1 MSTFRMPDL
10 GEGLPDAEIVAW
22 HVSEGD
28 HVTTDQPLVSVETA
42 KAVIEIPSPQAG
54 RIARRF
60 GALSDRIAV
69 GAPLVEF
76 EEGASADT
84 GTVVGTI
91 PQPRPTP
98 PPTEAGPPG
107 GAATTAT
114 ATPIRVTPAVRA
126 LARRLGVDLSAVM
139 PSGNEGQITAADVE
153 RAAEVAVAAADL
165 QPHFEPL
172 RGVRYAMARSMA
184 GARDAV
190 APATLTDDAD
200 IEDWAAGTD
209 VMVRLIHAM
218 AAACTAEPAL
228 NAWFDGQRMAR
239 RLHTVVDLGIAMD
252 TPDGLFVPVLRDV
265 GRRAM
270 AELRQELD
278 ALRTQV
284 KTRGITPEA
293 LRGQTIT
300 LSNFGMLGGRHASLV
315 MIPPQV
321 AIVGAGRIA
330 PQVVALEGQPAVRRM
345 LPLSLTFDHRAVTG
359 GEAARF
365 MAALVRDLRTP

>member
-153 RAAEVAVAAADL
+153 RAAVVAVAAADL

-209 VMVRLIHAM
+209 VTVRLIHAM

>member
-22 HVSEGD
+22 HVTEGD
-28 HVTTDQPLVSVETA
+28 NVTTDQPLVSVETA
-42 KAVIEIPSPQAG
+42 KAVIEIPSPRGG
-54 RIARRF
+54 RIAGRF
-60 GALSDRIAV
+60 GAPGDRIAV

-76 EEGASADT
+76 QEGASVDT
-84 GTVVGTI
+84 GTVVGVI
-91 PQPRPTP
+91 PQPRPMP
-98 PPTEAGPPG
+98 PPVEAGRSS
-107 GAATTAT
+107 GAATA
-114 ATPIRVTPAVRA
+114 ASVRVTPAVRA
-126 LARRLGVDLSAVM
+126 LARRLGVDLSTVA

-153 RAAEVAVAAADL
+153 RAAAAPADL

-190 APATLTDDAD
+190 APATLTDEVD

-209 VMVRLIHAM
+209 VSVRLIHAM
-218 AAACTAEPAL
+218 AAACAAEPAL

-239 RLHTVVDLGIAMD
+239 RVHTVVDLGIAID
-252 TPDGLFVPVLRDV
+252 TPDGLFVPVLRDT
-265 GRRAM
+265 GRRTM
-270 AELRQELD
+270 AELRQDLD

-284 KTRGITPEA
+284 TTRGIAPEA
-293 LRGQTIT
+293 MRGQTIT
-300 LSNFGMLGGRHASLV
+300 LSNFGMLGGRHAALV
-315 MIPPQV
+315 VIPPQV

-330 PQVVALEGQPAVRRM
+330 PQVVALEGRPAVRRT

-365 MAALVRDLRTP
+365 MAALMCDLRTP

>member
-42 KAVIEIPSPQAG
+42 KAVIEIPSPRAG

-60 GALSDRIAV
+60 GASGDRIAV

-98 PPTEAGPPG
+98 PPTEAGPLG

-153 RAAEVAVAAADL
+153 RAAVVAVAAADL

-209 VMVRLIHAM
+209 VTVRLIHAM

-270 AELRQELD
+270 AELRQDLD

-284 KTRGITPEA
+284 KTRGISPEA

>member
-22 HVSEGD
+22 HVTEGD
-28 HVTTDQPLVSVETA
+28 NVTTDQPLVSVETA
-42 KAVIEIPSPQAG
+42 KAIVEIPSPRAG

-60 GALSDRIAV
+60 GAPGDRIAV

-76 EEGASADT
+76 QEGASADT
-84 GTVVGTI
+84 GTVVGVI
-91 PQPRPTP
+91 PQQHPTP
-98 PPTEAGPPG
+98 PPTAPVK
-107 GAATTAT
+107 
-114 ATPIRVTPAVRA
+114 VTPAVRT
-126 LARRLGVDLSAVM
+126 LARRLGVDLSTVA

-153 RAAEVAVAAADL
+153 RAATAAPVDL
-165 QPHFEPL
+165 QPQFEPL

-184 GARDAV
+184 SARDTI
-190 APATLTDDAD
+190 APATLTDEAD

-209 VMVRLIHAM
+209 VTVRLIHAM
-218 AAACTAEPAL
+218 AAACAAEPAL
-228 NAWFDGQRMAR
+228 NAWFDGQRMAC

-252 TPDGLFVPVLRDV
+252 TPDGLFVPVLRDA
-265 GRRAM
+265 GQRTM
-270 AELRQELD
+270 AELRQDLD
-278 ALRTQV
+278 VLRTQV
-284 KTRGITPEA
+284 TTRGIAPGA

-300 LSNFGMLGGRHASLV
+300 LSNFGMLGGRHAALV
-315 MIPPQV
+315 VMPPQV

-330 PQVVALEGQPAVRRM
+330 PQVLAVEGQPAVRRT

>member
-1 MSTFRMPDL
+1 
-10 GEGLPDAEIVAW
+10 
-22 HVSEGD
+22 
-28 HVTTDQPLVSVETA
+28 
-42 KAVIEIPSPQAG
+42 
-54 RIARRF
+54 
-60 GALSDRIAV
+60 V

-98 PPTEAGPPG
+98 PPTEAGPLG

-153 RAAEVAVAAADL
+153 RAAVVAVAAADL

-209 VMVRLIHAM
+209 VTVRLIHAM

-270 AELRQELD
+270 AELRQDLD

-284 KTRGITPEA
+284 KTRGISPEA

>member
-22 HVSEGD
+22 HVTEGD

-42 KAVIEIPSPQAG
+42 KAVIEIPSPRAG
-54 RIARRF
+54 RIAGLF
-60 GALSDRIAV
+60 GAPGDRIAV

-76 EEGASADT
+76 QEGASADT
-84 GTVVGTI
+84 GTVVGDI

-98 PPTEAGPPG
+98 PP
-107 GAATTAT
+107 AA
-114 ATPIRVTPAVRA
+114 PLRVTPAVRA
-126 LARRLGVDLSAVM
+126 LARRLGVDLATVAG
-139 PSGNEGQITAADVE
+139 SGNEGQITAADVE
-153 RAAEVAVAAADL
+153 RAAAATADL
-165 QPHFEPL
+165 QPLFEPL

-184 GARDAV
+184 DARDAV
-190 APATLTDDAD
+190 APATLTDEAD
-200 IEDWAAGTD
+200 VEDWAAGTD
-209 VMVRLIHAM
+209 VTVRLIHAM
-218 AAACTAEPAL
+218 AAACVAEPAL

-270 AELRQELD
+270 AELRQDLD

-365 MAALVRDLRTP
+365 MAALIDDLRTP

>member
-1 MSTFRMPDL
+1 MTTFRLPDL
-10 GEGLPDAEIVAW
+10 GEGLADAEIVAW
-22 HVSEGD
+22 HVTEGD
-28 HVTTDQPLVSVETA
+28 NVTTDQPLVSVETA

-54 RIARRF
+54 RITGRF
-60 GALSDRIAV
+60 GAPGDRIAV

-76 EEGASADT
+76 QEGVSADT
-84 GTVVGTI
+84 GTVVGAI

-98 PPTEAGPPG
+98 PPAEVARSSVAPSS
-107 GAATTAT
+107 GAATVA
-114 ATPIRVTPAVRA
+114 PVRVTPAVRA
-126 LARRLGVDLSAVM
+126 LARRLGVDLSTVA

-153 RAAEVAVAAADL
+153 RAAAAPADL
-165 QPHFEPL
+165 QSHFEPL

-184 GARDAV
+184 AARDAV
-190 APATLTDDAD
+190 APATLTDEAD
-200 IEDWAAGTD
+200 IEDWTAGTD
-209 VMVRLIHAM
+209 VTVRLLLAM
-218 AAACTAEPAL
+218 AAACVADRAL
-228 NAWFDGQRMAR
+228 IGWFDGQRMAR

-252 TPDGLFVPVLRDV
+252 TPDGLFVPVLRDA
-265 GRRAM
+265 GRRTM
-270 AELRQELD
+270 AELRQDLK

-284 KTRGITPEA
+284 ATRSIAPEA

-300 LSNFGMLGGRHASLV
+300 LSNYGMLGGQHAALV
-315 MIPPQV
+315 VIPPQV

>member
-1 MSTFRMPDL
+1 
-10 GEGLPDAEIVAW
+10 
-22 HVSEGD
+22 
-28 HVTTDQPLVSVETA
+28 
-42 KAVIEIPSPQAG
+42 
-54 RIARRF
+54 
-60 GALSDRIAV
+60 
-69 GAPLVEF
+69 
-76 EEGASADT
+76 
-84 GTVVGTI
+84 
-91 PQPRPTP
+91 
-98 PPTEAGPPG
+98 
-107 GAATTAT
+107 
-114 ATPIRVTPAVRA
+114 VTPAVRA
-126 LARRLGVDLSAVM
+126 LARRLGVDLSTVA

-153 RAAEVAVAAADL
+153 RAAAAPADL
-165 QPHFEPL
+165 QSHFEPL

-184 GARDAV
+184 DARDAV
-190 APATLTDDAD
+190 APATLTDEAD

-209 VMVRLIHAM
+209 VTVRLIHAM
-218 AAACTAEPAL
+218 AAACVAEPAL

-252 TPDGLFVPVLRDV
+252 TPDGLFVPVLCDA
-265 GRRAM
+265 GRRTM
-270 AELRQELD
+270 AELRQDLD

-284 KTRGITPEA
+284 KTRGIAPEA

-300 LSNFGMLGGRHASLV
+300 LSNFGMLGGRHAALV
-315 MIPPQV
+315 VIPPQV

>member
-126 LARRLGVDLSAVM
+126 LARRLGIDLSAVM

-153 RAAEVAVAAADL
+153 RAAVVAVAAADL

-209 VMVRLIHAM
+209 VTVRLIHAM

-270 AELRQELD
+270 AELRQDLD

>member
-54 RIARRF
+54 RIARRL

-153 RAAEVAVAAADL
+153 RAAVVAVAAADL

-209 VMVRLIHAM
+209 VTVRLIHAM
-218 AAACTAEPAL
+218 AAACVAEPAL

-252 TPDGLFVPVLRDV
+252 TPDGLFVPVLRDA
-265 GRRAM
+265 GRRTIV
-270 AELRQELD
+270 ELRQDLD

-284 KTRGITPEA
+284 TTRGVAPRA

-300 LSNFGMLGGRHASLV
+300 LSNFGMLGGRHAALV
-315 MIPPQV
+315 VIPPQV

-330 PQVVALEGQPAVRRM
+330 PQVVALEGQPAVRRT
-345 LPLSLTFDHRAVTG
+345 LPLSLTFDHQAVTG

>member
-1 MSTFRMPDL
+1 MSTFRLPDL

-22 HVSEGD
+22 HVTEGD
-28 HVTTDQPLVSVETA
+28 NVTTDQPLVSVETA

-54 RIARRF
+54 RITGRF
-60 GALSDRIAV
+60 GAPGDRIAV

-76 EEGASADT
+76 QEGVLADT

-98 PPTEAGPPG
+98 PPAEVAQPS
-107 GAATTAT
+107 GAATVTS
-114 ATPIRVTPAVRA
+114 IRVTPAVRA
-126 LARRLGVDLSAVM
+126 LARRLGVDLATVAG
-139 PSGNEGQITAADVE
+139 SGNEGQITAADVE
-153 RAAEVAVAAADL
+153 RAAAATADL
-165 QPHFEPL
+165 QPLFEPL

-184 GARDAV
+184 DARDAV
-190 APATLTDDAD
+190 TPATLTDEAD
-200 IEDWAAGTD
+200 VEDWAAGTD
-209 VMVRLIHAM
+209 VTVRLIHAM
-218 AAACTAEPAL
+218 AAACVAEPAL

-252 TPDGLFVPVLRDV
+252 TPDGLFVPVLRDA
-265 GRRAM
+265 GRRTIV
-270 AELRQELD
+270 ELRQDLD

-284 KTRGITPEA
+284 TTRGVAPRA

-300 LSNFGMLGGRHASLV
+300 LSNFGMLGGRHAALV
-315 MIPPQV
+315 VIPPQV

-330 PQVVALEGQPAVRRM
+330 PQVVALEGQPAVRRT
-345 LPLSLTFDHRAVTG
+345 LPLSLTFDHQAVTG